1 MAWSQFNLWTKRVPH
16 ISFIYSQGN
25 TNFGRWRVGPKSP
38 RTAIWG
44 LQRVNLVVHV
54 SSRQKNGWHQ
64 HHWMRHMNPIQDWM
78 PWQRLKENSE
88 ALISWKTSQHLC
100 LWEYFFLSNLL
111 WQWKM
116 CNSSSETIIHFHSVN
131 TTIHPHLQ
139 MKRRNKTLELC
150 FQQDFYWISFEI
162 WLEYVPKKWKRARHV
177 QDVGIVQWLFTSM
190 LT

>member
-1 MAWSQFNLWTKRVPH
+1 MAWSLFNLWTKRVPH

-25 TNFGRWRVGPKSP
+25 TNFGRWGVGPKSP

-78 PWQRLKENSE
+78 PWQRSKGNSE

-100 LWEYFFLSNLL
+100 LWQYFFLSNLL

-116 CNSSSETIIHFHSVN
+116 CNSSSETIIHFHSEN
-131 TTIHPHLQ
+131 TTIHICRWKEETKHL
-139 MKRRNKTLELC
+139 NSVFSKTFAGSLLR
-150 FQQDFYWISFEI
+150 FGV
-162 WLEYVPKKWKRARHV
+162 EYVPKKWKRARHV
-177 QDVGIVQWLFTSM
+177 QDVGIVQWLFTYM